1 MFCGEC
7 GRATT
12 GRPNARPTQLLP
24 DGAPMTVAPRDTV
37 VIDRDWLSAEF
48 DSDPIMQPARE
59 RPTAVTPSTPDAAP
73 PRSSAAPSRSPWDV
87 PAWPAMPG
95 SFTEEPAPQTTPYTR
110 APWAQPAAEA
120 EPVAEPVVESGPL
133 EESKT
138 AVVPEPEPEPELE
151 LELEAD
157 LKHAPAENAEPP
169 VEAEPVAAAE
179 PDAASDAE
187 AAAGNDRHPAPS
199 AADAAITPHEGAPR
213 RTPQSEPA
221 APLYEIVEPAR
232 PEQRPRSAGAASS
245 DEWVST
251 DFLDQPAV
259 PEAPDPIT
267 RLAPAAQAPRDTP
280 PAPPQPGES
289 GDTDADI
296 DDLERTRIVRRPE
309 TGERFVL
316 QFSTGESVMVFG
328 SGLVGRNPLL
338 QPGEPLDQIVVISDP
353 SKSVSKTHLEFGQ
366 DQGSFWVND
375 RFSANGTI
383 VREPET
389 PARRC
394 EPGRRYRIV
403 RGTRVDIGEQF
414 FIVS

>member
-1 MFCGEC
+1 VNCTVCGADLPEGAMFCGEC

-24 DGAPMTVAPRDTV
+24 DGEPMTVAPRDTV

-48 DSDPIMQPARE
+48 DSDPIMRPAGDK
-59 RPTAVTPSTPDAAP
+59 PTAVAPPTPDAAP
-73 PRSSAAPSRSPWDV
+73 PRTPAPPSRSPWDV

-95 SFTEEPAPQTTPYTR
+95 SFTDEPAPQTTAYTR
-110 APWAQPAAEA
+110 APWAQPAAR
-120 EPVAEPVVESGPL
+120 PVAEPVEAPEPDAEDLPAGESAPEPEAHASTEQPADVQPAAAAETSAPDDGVAAEP
-133 EESKT
+133 
-138 AVVPEPEPEPELE
+138 APEPEPALEPESTPE
-151 LELEAD
+151 PTPE
-157 LKHAPAENAEPP
+157 PAS
-169 VEAEPVAAAE
+169 E
-179 PDAASDAE
+179 PDAA
-187 AAAGNDRHPAPS
+187 P
-199 AADAAITPHEGAPR
+199 
-213 RTPQSEPA
+213 EPA
-221 APLYEIVEPAR
+221 APLYEVVEPVR
-232 PEQRPRSAGAASS
+232 PGQQPRAAGAASAAQ
-245 DEWVST
+245 EEPT
-251 DFLDQPAV
+251 NFLAHDA
-259 PEAPDPIT
+259 EPDLLDPVT
-267 RLAPAAQAPRDTP
+267 RLAPAAEPASATP
-280 PAPPQPGES
+280 A
-289 GDTDADI
+289 TTAVDADDDIDDDI

-366 DQGSFWVND
+366 EQGSFWVND